1 MLSFHARNCE
11 VGLCFA
17 PSRSRKVNLTSI
29 ELTDE
34 LQRILDRAM
43 KSGLYSKPEDVVSSA
58 LRFLEDLDDLSL
70 IADRAAEPRSSL
82 SIVEA
87 ELRAE
92 GLLA

>member
-1 MLSFHARNCE
+1 MA
-11 VGLCFA
+11 
-17 PSRSRKVNLTSI
+17 I

-34 LQRILDRAM
+34 LQRIIDRAM
-43 KSGLYSKPEDVVSSA
+43 KTGLYSKPEDVVSAA
-58 LRFLEDLDDLSL
+58 LRFLGEDLDDLNS